1 MNQTKR
7 TINRRAFLRAA
18 GTAGVALPF
27 LEGLPERSA
36 FAQTA
41 AKPVFGLFICTAN
54 GVVQQYGNEP
64 ERFWPTTL
72 GPLTTAGMNAFAA
85 ERCTGLLAEHASKLL
100 IVRGL
105 KYPTNITGCGHAQGL
120 VQCLTGRGPTGS
132 GNAATSTGPSVDTVI
147 ANAVNPSGVAPLAL
161 YSGMK
166 GGYIDEK
173 LSFSAPGQVRAAEG
187 NPYNVYLR
195 LAGLLDQN
203 TGGPTPEAN
212 QLAARRKSVNDL
224 IRAQINDLKNKPQ
237 LSKADRDR
245 LDLHFTTIR
254 DVENTMQEMGD
265 SCTAAGLNMTA
276 LEAMNTGNAFRQNG
290 QIEEVA
296 KLHMELVALNFA
308 CNANR
313 VATLQIGDGTDG
325 TRYTLNGQTV
335 ERFHWISHRIAS
347 DGSTGAA
354 IPQALE
360 WHIAIDR
367 IRMNT
372 FKHLLD
378 VWSEYQTPNGP
389 LLDNA
394 FAMWTSHVAQ
404 GPSHS
409 FGNLPIIIA
418 GSAGGYLKQGQ
429 YVDAGNANNGRLLH
443 TLATAMGLE
452 NPNFSADPSILS
464 QIVA

>member
-1 MNQTKR
+1 
-7 TINRRAFLRAA
+7 
-18 GTAGVALPF
+18 
-27 LEGLPERSA
+27 
-36 FAQTA
+36 
-41 AKPVFGLFICTAN
+41 
-54 GVVQQYGNEP
+54 
-64 ERFWPTTL
+64 
-72 GPLTTAGMNAFAA
+72 
-85 ERCTGLLAEHASKLL
+85 
-100 IVRGL
+100 
-105 KYPTNITGCGHAQGL
+105 
-120 VQCLTGRGPTGS
+120 
-132 GNAATSTGPSVDTVI
+132 
-147 ANAVNPSGVAPLAL
+147 
-161 YSGMK
+161 MK

-173 LSFSAPGQVRAAEG
+173 LSFSAAGQVRAAEG

-203 TGGPTPEAN
+203 TGAPSEASK

-224 IRAQINDLKNKPQ
+224 IRSQLNDLKSRSQ

-254 DVENTMQEMGD
+254 DVENTMQEMGN
-265 SCTAAGLNMTA
+265 SCTAAGLNVTA
-276 LEAMNTGNAFRQNG
+276 LQAMDSGSAFRQNG

-296 KLHMELVALNFA
+296 KLHVELVALTFA

-325 TRYTLNGQTV
+325 TRYTINGETV
-335 ERFHWISHRIAS
+335 ERFHWISHRIQS

-378 VWSEYQTPNGP
+378 VWSQYDTPNGP

-429 YVDAGNANNGRLLH
+429 YVDAANANNGRLLH
-443 TLATAMGLE
+443 TLATAMGVS
-452 NPNFSADPSILS
+452 NANFSADPSLLS
-464 QIVA
+464 QVIA